1 MLYSIIINQTYEKIM
16 YLNLAGKYDRDVK
29 PDDFLEKFLKQ
40 LFFMITIS
48 DIVGGDFKQ
57 WDVPFPC
64 LWNVFQLDYLPLEH
78 VLSITK

>member
-1 MLYSIIINQTYEKIM
+1 M

-57 WDVPFPC
+57 
-64 LWNVFQLDYLPLEH
+64 
-78 VLSITK
+78 